1 MKDSNHTPT
10 PKQARMTELLD
21 RLASTEGVHHST
33 VLDGVKLMRS
43 NHHRPR
49 TPVLY
54 DPSIVVVGQ
63 GRKRGYLGDQ
73 QYIYDAHNY
82 LVLTVPM
89 PFECETEA
97 NPKEPLLAF
106 SVRVDMI
113 VLNELLM
120 KMDPRSLPKPA
131 DAARG
136 IYATPM
142 NEGLTDAAI
151 RLLESMLDPAEAKVL
166 GPSIMRE
173 ITYRVLCGANG
184 GTLRELMSVNGRVG
198 QIQRA
203 IERMHAECDRPLDIQ
218 TLADEVGISA
228 SAFHHKFKAL
238 TATSPV
244 QYLKTIRLHKAKM
257 LMLNEGIT
265 AGAAAER
272 VGYESAS
279 QFSREF
285 KRFFGDSPVQEV
297 AKMRGYMGM
306 ERPSQTNKTALAALE
321 S

>member
-1 MKDSNHTPT
+1 MTDPT
-10 PKQARMTELLD
+10 PKQARMTELLG
-21 RLASTEGVHHST
+21 RLASAEGVQHST

-43 NHHRPR
+43 NQHRPR

-54 DPSIVVVGQ
+54 DPSIVFVGQ

-73 QYIYDAHNY
+73 EYIYDAHNY

-97 NPKEPLLAF
+97 KPGEPLLAF

-120 KMDPRSLPKPA
+120 KMDPRSLPKPL

-151 RLLESMLDPAEAKVL
+151 RLLECMQDAGEAKVL

-184 GTLRELMSVNGRVG
+184 GALRELMSINGRVG

-203 IERMHAECDRPLDIQ
+203 IERMHSECD
-218 TLADEVGISA
+218 
-228 SAFHHKFKAL
+228 
-238 TATSPV
+238 
-244 QYLKTIRLHKAKM
+244 
-257 LMLNEGIT
+257 
-265 AGAAAER
+265 AG
-272 VGYESAS
+272 
-279 QFSREF
+279 
-285 KRFFGDSPVQEV
+285 
-297 AKMRGYMGM
+297 
-306 ERPSQTNKTALAALE
+306 
-321 S
+321 